1 MSQITDWVGYA
12 VHVNREDGTIDLAQL
27 TGEDFTP
34 EELARLYVE
43 AGAWLTA
50 AGKVKAAIGDA
61 LLAVVDKPLE
71 VDGWLVWKGESRKE
85 VCVDPEGFSAWLQGE
100 TQLVGKL
107 FNPNSVRVGALPPAV
122 RDTFYE
128 KQTYGEVKMQA
139 ATLEVLADAK
149 RKRAR

>member
-1 MSQITDWVGYA
+1 MSLIPEWVGYA
-12 VHVNREDGTIDLAQL
+12 VHANREDGHLDLAQL

-61 LLAVVDKPLE
+61 LLTVVDSPLE
-71 VDGWLVWKGESRKE
+71 VDGWLVWKSENRKE
-85 VCVDPEGFSAWLQGE
+85 VCVDPEGFAAWLEGE

-107 FNPNSVRVGALPPAV
+107 FNPNSVRVGALPPAA

-128 KQTYGEVKMQA
+128 KQAYGKVELQA
-139 ATLEVLADAK
+139 APLEVIEDAK
-149 RKRAR
+149 RKRST